1 MFCLLDTLSQIRFVL
16 IGPKYAPG
24 NIHSLN
30 ATTSVFILFRL
41 GLRTQLLDSGY
52 SAREDSFNIKK
63 DLYKALD
70 EKELLEKQVQEL
82 ETQVGELN
90 EALNETLQQ
99 KNALEEVNKTL
110 MAPKDSCNIEKD
122 LHEALSDNK
131 ILEQQVQELE
141 AQAGELNKA
150 LKETLQQKD
159 TLEQENNILVAQI
172 EKISKLR
179 EADIT
184 PVKGFVANDLMA
196 VDRPS
201 TNDKIAVTE
210 RQLQVIQHEAPRMR
224 PGSGGI
230 GTSVIPN
237 EISEDLVEEVL
248 VPAAQKNLDSDEANE
263 ELVNIKLE
271 MLSKADLWEIS
282 IPHEINERESTE
294 EIVGNIF
301 SKPLDISELETDEHE
316 QKLKAL
322 LKQMRKFKQAEGEK
336 MLPVKTADE
345 LPISDVV

>member
-1 MFCLLDTLSQIRFVL
+1 M
-16 IGPKYAPG
+16 
-24 NIHSLN
+24 HSLN

-110 MAPKDSCNIEKD
+110 IAPKDSCNIEKD

-150 LKETLQQKD
+150 LKETLQQND
-159 TLEQENNILVAQI
+159 TLEQEKNILVAQI

-184 PVKGFVANDLMA
+184 PVKSFVANDLMA

-210 RQLQVIQHEAPRMR
+210 RQLQAIQHEATLMR
-224 PGSGGI
+224 PSSGGI

-271 MLSKADLWEIS
+271 MLSKVDLWEIS
-282 IPHEINERESTE
+282 IPHEINEGESTE

>member
-1 MFCLLDTLSQIRFVL
+1 M
-16 IGPKYAPG
+16 
-24 NIHSLN
+24 N

-110 MAPKDSCNIEKD
+110 IGAPKDSCNIEKD

-159 TLEQENNILVAQI
+159 TLEQENNTLVAEI

-184 PVKGFVANDLMA
+184 PVKSFVANDLMA

-210 RQLQVIQHEAPRMR
+210 RQLQVMQHEVTRLR
-224 PGSGGI
+224 PSSGGI

-248 VPAAQKNLDSDEANE
+248 VPAAQKNLESDEANE

-271 MLSKADLWEIS
+271 MLSKVDLWEIS
-282 IPHEINERESTE
+282 IPHEINEGESTE

-316 QKLKAL
+316 HKLKAL

-336 MLPVKTADE
+336 MLPVKPADE

>member
-1 MFCLLDTLSQIRFVL
+1 M
-16 IGPKYAPG
+16 
-24 NIHSLN
+24 N

-82 ETQVGELN
+82 QTQVGELN
-90 EALNETLQQ
+90 EALNEILQQ

-110 MAPKDSCNIEKD
+110 IAPKDSCNIEKD

-131 ILEQQVQELE
+131 ILEQQVQELK

-184 PVKGFVANDLMA
+184 PVKSFVASDLMA

-210 RQLQVIQHEAPRMR
+210 RQLQVIQHEATRMR
-224 PGSGGI
+224 PSSGGK

-271 MLSKADLWEIS
+271 MLSKVDLWEIS
-282 IPHEINERESTE
+282 IPHEINEGESTE

-316 QKLKAL
+316 HKLKAL

-336 MLPVKTADE
+336 MLPVKPADE

>member
-1 MFCLLDTLSQIRFVL
+1 M
-16 IGPKYAPG
+16 
-24 NIHSLN
+24 N

-63 DLYKALD
+63 ELYKALD

-82 ETQVGELN
+82 QTQVGELN
-90 EALNETLQQ
+90 EALNEILQQ

-110 MAPKDSCNIEKD
+110 IAPKDSCNIEKD

-184 PVKGFVANDLMA
+184 PVKSFVASDLMA

-201 TNDKIAVTE
+201 TNDRIAVTE
-210 RQLQVIQHEAPRMR
+210 RQLQVIQHEATRMR
-224 PGSGGI
+224 PSSGGI

-248 VPAAQKNLDSDEANE
+248 VPAVQKNLDSDEANE

-271 MLSKADLWEIS
+271 MLSKVDLWEIS
-282 IPHEINERESTE
+282 IPHEINEGESTE

-316 QKLKAL
+316 HKLKAL

-336 MLPVKTADE
+336 MLPVKPADE

>member
-1 MFCLLDTLSQIRFVL
+1 MSQIRFVL

-30 ATTSVFILFRL
+30 ATTSVFILFCL

-63 DLYKALD
+63 DLYTALD

-110 MAPKDSCNIEKD
+110 IAPKDSCNIKKD
-122 LHEALSDNK
+122 LQEALSDNK
-131 ILEQQVQELE
+131 ILEQQVQGLE

-159 TLEQENNILVAQI
+159 TLEQEKNILVAQI

-184 PVKGFVANDLMA
+184 PVKSFVANDLMA

-210 RQLQVIQHEAPRMR
+210 RQLQAIQHEATRMR
-224 PGSGGI
+224 PSSGGI

-248 VPAAQKNLDSDEANE
+248 VSAAQKNLDSDEANE

-271 MLSKADLWEIS
+271 MLSKVDLWEIS
-282 IPHEINERESTE
+282 IPHEISEGESTE

>member
-1 MFCLLDTLSQIRFVL
+1 M
-16 IGPKYAPG
+16 
-24 NIHSLN
+24 N

-110 MAPKDSCNIEKD
+110 IGAPKDSCNIEKD

-159 TLEQENNILVAQI
+159 TLEQENNTLVAEI

-184 PVKGFVANDLMA
+184 PVKSFVANDLMA

-210 RQLQVIQHEAPRMR
+210 RQLQVMQHEV
-224 PGSGGI
+224 
-230 GTSVIPN
+230 TSVIPN

-271 MLSKADLWEIS
+271 MLSKVDLWEIS
-282 IPHEINERESTE
+282 IPHEINEGESTE

-316 QKLKAL
+316 HKLKAL

-336 MLPVKTADE
+336 MLPVKPADE

>member
-1 MFCLLDTLSQIRFVL
+1 MSQIRFVL
-16 IGPKYAPG
+16 IGPKHAPG

-110 MAPKDSCNIEKD
+110 IAPKDSCNIEKD

-159 TLEQENNILVAQI
+159 TLEQEKNILVAQI

-184 PVKGFVANDLMA
+184 PVKSFVANDLMA

-210 RQLQVIQHEAPRMR
+210 RQLQAIQHEATRMR
-224 PGSGGI
+224 PSSGGI

-271 MLSKADLWEIS
+271 MLSKVDLWEIS
-282 IPHEINERESTE
+282 IPHEINEGESTE

>member
-1 MFCLLDTLSQIRFVL
+1 M
-16 IGPKYAPG
+16 
-24 NIHSLN
+24 N

-82 ETQVGELN
+82 QTQVGELN

-99 KNALEEVNKTL
+99 KNALEEVNKTVI
-110 MAPKDSCNIEKD
+110 APIDSCNIEKD

-184 PVKGFVANDLMA
+184 PVKSFVASDLMA

-201 TNDKIAVTE
+201 TNDRIAVTE
-210 RQLQVIQHEAPRMR
+210 RQLQVIQHEATRMR
-224 PGSGGI
+224 PSSGGI

-237 EISEDLVEEVL
+237 EISEDLLEEVL

-271 MLSKADLWEIS
+271 MLSKVDLWEIS
-282 IPHEINERESTE
+282 IPHEINEGESTE

-316 QKLKAL
+316 HKLKAL

-336 MLPVKTADE
+336 MLPVKPADE

>member
-1 MFCLLDTLSQIRFVL
+1 M
-16 IGPKYAPG
+16 
-24 NIHSLN
+24 N

-82 ETQVGELN
+82 QTQVGELN
-90 EALNETLQQ
+90 EALNEILQQ

-110 MAPKDSCNIEKD
+110 IAPKDSCNIEKD

-179 EADIT
+179 EADNT
-184 PVKGFVANDLMA
+184 PVKSFVASDLMA

-210 RQLQVIQHEAPRMR
+210 RQLQVIQHEATRMR
-224 PGSGGI
+224 PSSGGK

-271 MLSKADLWEIS
+271 MLSKVDLWEIS
-282 IPHEINERESTE
+282 IPHEINEGESTE

-316 QKLKAL
+316 HKLKAL

-336 MLPVKTADE
+336 MLPVKPADE